1 MSIGSSILIS
11 HLSLNNIYQFIET
24 YKQLDNDSLQDFINS
39 EEYAT
44 HKNQIEEYVNDFL
57 NQKKRFFLI
66 DRALIDI
73 NIYIIMILYTITT
86 FITNFIGKTYYI
98 II

>member
-44 HKNQIEEYVNDFL
+44 LNQIEEYVNDFL
-57 NQKKRFFLI
+57 NQKKSFF
-66 DRALIDI
+66 
-73 NIYIIMILYTITT
+73 
-86 FITNFIGKTYYI
+86 
-98 II
+98 